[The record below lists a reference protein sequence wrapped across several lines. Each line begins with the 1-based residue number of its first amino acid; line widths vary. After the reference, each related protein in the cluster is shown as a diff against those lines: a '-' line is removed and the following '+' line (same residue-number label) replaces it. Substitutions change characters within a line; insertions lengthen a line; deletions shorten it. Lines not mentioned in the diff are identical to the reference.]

1 MHRVGNQKL
10 SSMDILIPVAAGTV
24 IHEMTMVAIRE
35 DGYAV
40 EASKAE
46 NLTVAGC
53 ALALTD
59 NSSGDDGEVS
69 VPVRRAAFV
78 WNNDGSI
85 SKADLLKDAYV
96 SDAQTV
102 TATAEGSSRAGKIL
116 SVEADGVTIEM
127 V

>member
-1 MHRVGNQKL
+1 MYRVGNQKL
-10 SSMDILIPVAAGTV
+10 SCVDILIPVAAGTV
-24 IHEMTMVAIRE
+24 IHEMTMVAINA

-53 ALALTD
+53 ALTLTD
-59 NSSGDDGEVS
+59 NSKGDAGAVS
-69 VPVRRAAFV
+69 VPVRRASFV
-78 WNNDGSI
+78 WANDGSI
-85 SKADLLKDAYV
+85 KQTDLLKDAYV

-102 TATAEGSSRAGKIL
+102 TITAEGSSKAGKIL
-116 SVEADGVTIEM
+116 AVDDDGVTIDM

>member
-1 MHRVGNQKL
+1 MYRVGNQKL
-10 SSMDILIPVAAGTV
+10 SCVDIVIPVAADTV
-24 IHEMTMVAIRE
+24 IHEMTMVAINA

-53 ALALTD
+53 ALTLTD
-59 NSSGDDGEVS
+59 NSSGAAGAVT

-78 WNNDGSI
+78 WANDGSI
-85 SKADLLKDAYV
+85 KQTDLLKDAYV

-102 TATAEGSSRAGKIL
+102 TITAEGSSRAGKIL
-116 SVEADGVTIEM
+116 AVDDDGVTIEM

>member
-1 MHRVGNQKL
+1 MYRVGNQKL
-10 SSMDILIPVAAGTV
+10 SCVDIVIPVAANTV
-24 IHEMTMVAIRE
+24 IREMTMVAINAE
-35 DGYAV
+35 GYAV

-53 ALALTD
+53 ALTLTD
-59 NSSGDDGEVS
+59 NSSGAAGAVT

-78 WNNDGSI
+78 WANDGSI
-85 SKADLLKDAYV
+85 KQTDLLKDAYV

-102 TATAEGSSRAGKIL
+102 TITAEGSSRAGKIL
-116 SVEADGVTIEM
+116 AVDDDGVTIEM

>member
-1 MHRVGNQKL
+1 MYRVGNQKL
-10 SSMDILIPVAAGTV
+10 SCVDIAIPVAAGTV
-24 IHEMTMVAIRE
+24 IHEMTIVAINE

-53 ALALTD
+53 ALTLTD
-59 NSSGDDGEVS
+59 NSSGAAGAVT

-78 WNNDGSI
+78 WANDGSI
-85 SKADLLKDAYV
+85 KQTDLLKDAYV

-102 TATAEGSSRAGKIL
+102 TITAEGSSRVGKIL
-116 SVEADGVTIEM
+116 AVDDDGVTIDM

>member
-1 MHRVGNQKL
+1 MYRVGNQKL
-10 SSMDILIPVAAGTV
+10 SCVDIVIPVAADTV
-24 IHEMTMVAIRE
+24 IHEMTMVAINA

-53 ALALTD
+53 ALTLTD
-59 NSSGDDGEVS
+59 NSKGDAGAVS

-78 WNNDGSI
+78 WANDGSI
-85 SKADLLKDAYV
+85 SQTDLLKDAYV

-102 TATAEGSSRAGKIL
+102 TITAEGSSRAGKIL
-116 SVEADGVTIEM
+116 AVDDDGVTIEM